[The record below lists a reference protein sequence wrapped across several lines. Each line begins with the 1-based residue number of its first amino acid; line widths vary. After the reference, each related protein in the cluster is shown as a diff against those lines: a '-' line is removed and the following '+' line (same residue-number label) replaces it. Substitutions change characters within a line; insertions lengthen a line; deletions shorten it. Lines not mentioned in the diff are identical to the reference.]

1 MIQGRRFLTVD
12 NISRVGIMWTYLL
25 ALLALWFRL
34 EIVASE
40 AKRASEAADMAIE
53 MHGRTRHPLQ

>member
-12 NISRVGIMWTYLL
+12 NISRVGIMWTYLF

-53 MHGRTRHPLQ
+53 MGRERRNGR